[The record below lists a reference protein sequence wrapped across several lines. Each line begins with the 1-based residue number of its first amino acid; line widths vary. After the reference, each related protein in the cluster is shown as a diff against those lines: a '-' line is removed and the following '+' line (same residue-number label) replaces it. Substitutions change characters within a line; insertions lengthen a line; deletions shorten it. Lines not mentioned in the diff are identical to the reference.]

1 MIAQAISVATVT
13 VKDAKF
19 VFEIYEKVL
28 REIKNKM
35 IKSNKNQVAGWGQ
48 YYDRSGG
55 YGALTDACPAVT
67 STGSANPGIV
77 LRTTSN

>member
-1 MIAQAISVATVT
+1 
-13 VKDAKF
+13 
-19 VFEIYEKVL
+19 
-28 REIKNKM
+28 M